1 MRTLLIAIIKVY
13 RYALSPWLGNHC
25 RFHPSCSCYAEEAV
39 ARFGALRGGWLAV
52 RRLGRCHP
60 FCAGGIDP
68 VPDKSDSDNAGPL
81 SRHG

>member
-1 MRTLLIAIIKVY
+1 MRKFLIAIIKSY
-13 RYALSPWLGNHC
+13 RYALSPLLGSHC

-39 ARFGALRGGWLAV
+39 ARYGVLRGGWLAV

-68 VPDKSDSDNAGPL
+68 VPDQGDVDKAGHP